1 MRPTLQLRQAALRVL
16 GSLQPSRPAAEI
28 RRLGIPESLVVRRRQ
43 GGQAQAFIRSKDSR
57 MALFSRRHAL
67 GLGIGALSAA
77 GLRVAP
83 AAADNGPEM
92 HGMSVFGDLKY
103 PADFQQFDYVNVK
116 APKGGAFSFIP
127 SVRGNNQSYYTFNSL
142 NAYILKGEGAQGMDM
157 TFATLMSRAND
168 EPDAMYGLAAKSVQ
182 ISPDK
187 LTYRFTMRP
196 EARFHDGSKLT
207 AHDVVFS
214 LATLKEKGHPLI
226 QVQLRDFVKAE
237 APDDATVVVTFAPD
251 RARDVPL
258 FVASLPIFSKAYYA
272 TRAFDESTLD
282 TPLGS
287 GPYKVG
293 RFEVNRYVE
302 FDRVKDWWG
311 ADLPVSRGSYNFDT
325 VRYEFY
331 RDRDVAFEGF
341 TSKSYLFREEFTA
354 RVWAT
359 RYDFP
364 AVKDGRVKR
373 ETLPDDTPS
382 GAQGWFINMRRDK
395 FKEPRVRE
403 ALINAFDF
411 EWTNKTIMYDA
422 YARTVSP
429 FQNSDMVAEG
439 PPSREELVL
448 LEPFRG
454 QVPDEVF
461 GLPFVPPM
469 SDGSG
474 QDRALLRKA
483 VQLLSEAG
491 YPIKDG
497 KRELPNGE
505 PFTIEFL
512 VDEPSLQP
520 HHGPYI
526 KNLGTLG
533 IDATFRLV
541 DAVQYRARVE
551 DFDFDMT
558 MQRFSFSA
566 TPGDS
571 MRPFFSSQAAK
582 TKGSYNLA
590 GIANPAIDAL
600 IEKIIGANSRQE
612 LTIACRAFDRVFR
625 AGRYWVPQWYRNT
638 HPIAYWD
645 QFGHTEKLAK
655 YTQGVG
661 APDNWWYDAA
671 KAAKL
676 EQAK

>member
-1 MRPTLQLRQAALRVL
+1 
-16 GSLQPSRPAAEI
+16 
-28 RRLGIPESLVVRRRQ
+28 
-43 GGQAQAFIRSKDSR
+43 
-57 MALFSRRHAL
+57 MALLTRRHAL

-77 GLRVAP
+77 GFRARP
-83 AAADNGPEM
+83 AAAENGTEM

-116 APKGGAFSFIP
+116 APKGGMFSLIP
-127 SVRGNNQSYYTFNSL
+127 SVRAFNQSYFTFNSL
-142 NAYILKGEGAQGMDM
+142 NAFILKGEGAQGMDM

-168 EPDAMYGLAAKSVQ
+168 EPDAMYGYAAKSVQ
-182 ISPDK
+182 MSPDK

-207 AHDVVFS
+207 AQDVAFS
-214 LATLKEKGHPLI
+214 LNTLKEKGHPLI
-226 QVQLRDFVKAE
+226 IVQLRDFVKAE
-237 APDDATVVVTFAPD
+237 APDDATVVVTFAPG

-293 RFEVNRYVE
+293 KFEVNRYIAY
-302 FDRVKDWWG
+302 DRVKDWWA
-311 ADLPVSRGSYNFDT
+311 ADLPVNRGSYNFDT

-341 TSKSYLFREEFTA
+341 TAKNYLFREEFAA

-364 AVKDGRVKR
+364 AVKEGRVKR

-382 GAQGWFINMRRDK
+382 GAQGWFINLRRDK
-395 FKEPRVRE
+395 FRDPRVRE
-403 ALINAFDF
+403 ALIDAFDF

-429 FQNSDMVAEG
+429 FQNSDMVANG
-439 PPSREELVL
+439 PPSKEELAL

-461 GLPFVPPM
+461 GLPYVPPM

-474 QDRALLRKA
+474 QDRTLLRKA
-483 VQLLSEAG
+483 AALLNEAG
-491 YPIKDG
+491 CVIKDG
-497 KRELPNGE
+497 KRVLPSGE
-505 PFTIEFL
+505 AFTIEFL
-512 VDEPSLQP
+512 NDEPSLQP

-526 KNLGTLG
+526 KNLATLG

-558 MQRFSFSA
+558 MERFSSSA

-590 GIANPAIDAL
+590 GVANPAIDAL
-600 IEKIIGANSRQE
+600 IEKIIGANSRDE
-612 LTIACRAFDRVFR
+612 LRIACRAFDRVFR

-638 HPIAYWD
+638 HPVAYWD
-645 QFGHTEKLAK
+645 QFDHPEKPAK
-655 YTQGVG
+655 YSQGVG
-661 APDNWWYDAA
+661 APDYWWYDAA

>member
-1 MRPTLQLRQAALRVL
+1 
-16 GSLQPSRPAAEI
+16 
-28 RRLGIPESLVVRRRQ
+28 
-43 GGQAQAFIRSKDSR
+43 
-57 MALFSRRHAL
+57 MALLTRRHAL

-83 AAADNGPEM
+83 AVADDGAEM

-103 PADFQQFDYVNVK
+103 PADFQIFDYVNPK
-116 APKGGAFSFIP
+116 APKGGAFSVIP
-127 SVRGNNQSYYTFNSL
+127 WVRAYNQSYYTFNSL
-142 NAYILKGEGAQGMDM
+142 NAYVLKGEGAQGMDM

-168 EPDAMYGLAAKSVQ
+168 EPDAMYGFAAKSVQ

-187 LTYRFTMRP
+187 LIYRFALRP

-207 AHDVVFS
+207 AQDVVFS
-214 LATLKEKGHPLI
+214 LNTLKEKGHPLI

-237 APDDATVVVTFAPD
+237 APDDATVVVTFAAG

-272 TRAFDESTLD
+272 TRSFEDSTLD
-282 TPLGS
+282 APLGS

-293 RFEVNRYVE
+293 RYEVNRYVE
-302 FDRVKDWWG
+302 YDRVKDWWG
-311 ADLPVSRGSYNFDT
+311 ADLPVNRGSYNFDT

-395 FKEPRVRE
+395 FKDPRVRE
-403 ALINAFDF
+403 ALICAFDF

-439 PPSREELVL
+439 PPSPEELAL
-448 LEPFRG
+448 IEPFRG
-454 QVPDEVF
+454 QIPDEVF

-483 VQLLSEAG
+483 VQLLNEAG
-491 YPIKDG
+491 CVVKDG
-497 KRELPNGE
+497 KRVLPNGE
-505 PFTIEFL
+505 PITIEFL
-512 VDEPSLQP
+512 NDEPSLQP

-590 GIANPAIDAL
+590 GISNPAIDAL
-600 IEKIIGANSRQE
+600 IEKIIGANGRHV
-612 LTIACRAFDRVFR
+612 LTVACRAFDRVFR

-661 APDNWWYDAA
+661 APENWWYDAA